1 MRQLREL
8 GIYRTPDGGE
18 HVAVAG
24 LFGFYLLYGAAA
36 FSTGFPAYVVEPSGR
51 IVSAA
56 RPTAWRAEDL
66 LDTGRTYREAFATRG
81 IPRAPQP
88 RVGPGRELT
97 TEQDEDERAA

>member
-8 GIYRTPDGGE
+8 GIYRSPDGGE

-66 LDTGRTYREAFATRG
+66 LDTGRTYGDVYSTRG
-81 IPRAPQP
+81 IPRAPNP
-88 RVGPGRELT
+88 RVETARLPT
-97 TEQDEDERAA
+97 TEPDEDERAA